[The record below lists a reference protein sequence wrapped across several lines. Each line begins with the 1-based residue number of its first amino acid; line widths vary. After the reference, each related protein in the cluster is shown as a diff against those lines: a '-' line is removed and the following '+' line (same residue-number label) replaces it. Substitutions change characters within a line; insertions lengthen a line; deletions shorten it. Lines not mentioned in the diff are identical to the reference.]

1 MQINDTT
8 TTTKTQNE
16 ALFPLGNIY
25 LTIGAQEALEDSNQ
39 QPLEFLSRHQ
49 KGDFGII
56 CEDDKKEN
64 ELSIKEGFRILSAY
78 RTAKGE
84 KLCIIS
90 EANRESTTLLL
101 PEEY

>member
-8 TTTKTQNE
+8 TKAQNK
-16 ALFPLGNIY
+16 ALFPLGIIY
-25 LTIGAQEALEDSNQ
+25 LTCGAQEAIKEANQ

-49 KGDFGII
+49 CGDYGDL
-56 CEDDKKEN
+56 CEDDTREN
-64 ELSIKEGFRILSAY
+64 ELSVKEGFRILSSY
-78 RTAKGE
+78 RTVKGE
-84 KLCIIS
+84 KIWCIT